1 MVRLRL
7 QIHRYCI
14 LLVTSFSLIAIMGNL
29 FCFGSAEEHVSTTTS
44 VNSEQDAPVV
54 GDVWRV
60 GFGAGCYW
68 GTEKFIGHVFP
79 QRSDK
84 PNGSIIKGSGKV
96 GFMGPKVAKSNPSY
110 EDVCT
115 GRTGHVEVYDLSFT
129 GGAAYF
135 EAMLKFFYM
144 IHDPTTKDRQ
154 GNDRGTQYASV
165 VYCYNQEQFDIATR
179 VKDEVQA
186 LINSKHI
193 TVYSSVR
200 VTTDIRHTKDASPF
214 FEVRACVRVCMCVS
228 LVLVTHSPSHHSPSF
243 SQPHQAHKEHQDY
256 LTANPSGYCNHG
268 FKLTTWPQ
276 AS

>member
-1 MVRLRL
+1 
-7 QIHRYCI
+7 
-14 LLVTSFSLIAIMGNL
+14 MGNL
-29 FCFGSAEEHVSTTTS
+29 FCFSSEENINTS
-44 VNSEQDAPVV
+44 SSVNPNSEQQDAPS

-68 GTEKFIGHVFP
+68 GTEKFIGNVFP
-79 QRSDK
+79 QRSDNPK
-84 PNGSIIKGSGKV
+84 GSIIKGSGKV

-110 EDVCT
+110 EEVCT

-135 EAMLKFFYM
+135 EAMVKFFFM

-179 VKDEVQA
+179 VKEQVQA
-186 LINSKHI
+186 LMNSKHI
-193 TVYSSVR
+193 NAYSSVR
-200 VTTDIRHTKDASPF
+200 VSTDIRHTKDASPF
-214 FEVRACVRVCMCVS
+214 FEVRVCVCVCVCVPCVF
-228 LVLVTHSPSHHSPSF
+228 LVRITPHPPLPLLLPLRR
-243 SQPHQAHKEHQDY
+243 HQAHKEHQDY

-268 FKLTTWPQ
+268 LKFKTWPQ
-276 AS
+276 TE